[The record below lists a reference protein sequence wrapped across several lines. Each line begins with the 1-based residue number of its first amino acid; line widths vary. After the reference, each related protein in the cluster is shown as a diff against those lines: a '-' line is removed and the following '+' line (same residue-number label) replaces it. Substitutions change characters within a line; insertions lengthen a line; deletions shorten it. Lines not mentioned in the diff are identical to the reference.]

1 MSHDEV
7 KVSSDLIRWL
17 KLLTLPG
24 SVKAVVG
31 TIMVVAA
38 ILIVVALGAGVYR
51 GDGEMVG
58 SMAALILV
66 GLPTSLLVLA
76 LLFGDSGEAKLRAL
90 TRKLL
95 EDEVPRSLMELGI
108 QQLHAPEVHG
118 CIADYRLGATHAER
132 ELGIRLEVNVRKVNL
147 VVWMPGAHPPATAR
161 DHFLSTPGL
170 KSCLLGA
177 EREGYQLNEAPKAV
191 HARRIWG
198 CVFIKAL
205 DEDFLLS
212 PAQRLYFTQ
221 DLAFFLRG
229 LIEATE

>member
-38 ILIVVALGAGVYR
+38 ASPKPRLPGESGGQAL
-51 GDGEMVG
+51 
-58 SMAALILV
+58 
-66 GLPTSLLVLA
+66 
-76 LLFGDSGEAKLRAL
+76 
-90 TRKLL
+90 
-95 EDEVPRSLMELGI
+95 
-108 QQLHAPEVHG
+108 
-118 CIADYRLGATHAER
+118 
-132 ELGIRLEVNVRKVNL
+132 
-147 VVWMPGAHPPATAR
+147 
-161 DHFLSTPGL
+161 
-170 KSCLLGA
+170 
-177 EREGYQLNEAPKAV
+177 
-191 HARRIWG
+191 
-198 CVFIKAL
+198 IKAL